1 MKGDGGGK
9 RWKEEGIVRFFGI
22 IRLKWFCEKFVF
34 VESGVDGDSDAYKC
48 GMFKEPRSKISF
60 KTLYL

>member
-34 VESGVDGDSDAYKC
+34 VESGVDG
-48 GMFKEPRSKISF
+48 E
-60 KTLYL
+60 